1 MTANKKK
8 AFTLVETL
16 FVIGIFSIL
25 VMLTLP
31 LSLDFYKKYQLN
43 VYTEELIQALRRV
56 QQKSMSIEQDSK
68 FGIYLT
74 EKSYV
79 LFRGNSYA
87 ARETQY
93 DETFD
98 LPQAIKSSGLSEIVF
113 TKSEG
118 LPSATGSIVLSNNI
132 ENKIIDIN
140 SLGRINLE

>member
-25 VMLTLP
+25 VIFTLP

-56 QQKSMSIEQDSK
+56 QLKSMSIEQDSK

-74 EKSYV
+74 EKNYV

-87 ARETQY
+87 TRETQY

-98 LPQAIKSSGLSEIVF
+98 LPQAINSSGLSEIVF
-113 TKSEG
+113 TKAEG

-132 ENKIIDIN
+132 ENKTIDIN
-140 SLGRINLE
+140 SLGRINLK

>member
-16 FVIGIFSIL
+16 LVVGIFTIL
-25 VMLTLP
+25 VMATMP

-43 VYTEELIQALRRV
+43 VYTEELIQALRRD
-56 QQKSMSIEQDSK
+56 QLKSMSIEQDSK

-74 EKSYV
+74 EKNYV

-93 DETFD
+93 DENFD
-98 LPQAIKSSGLSEIVF
+98 LPQVIKSSGLSEIVF